1 MIRRKV
7 MSDELYYRGSGSY
20 EATVKNQL
28 SKIDNS
34 NKMLRNSI
42 RDMEYGIRSDIRQST
57 YAIVASQAMLA
68 ETFQHGFNSVNNT
81 LEIGFDRMSARMA
94 DIADSIDSMSD
105 KICSKLDEIHDI
117 VNNPLLTQ
125 SRELYRRARSNFEKG
140 YYEEALEDV
149 KAAVEK
155 NKTDFISW
163 NLLGQI
169 YLFGAGKFSNVINLD
184 EAENA
189 FFNAAKY
196 IDADIGRSKE
206 ANKLASEIYYY
217 LGYTRLVKSN
227 DMLAESKVDESNK
240 KLIEAENASGKAYQI
255 SKENILAGYEQAKE
269 LHFLGKD
276 DEALN
281 IIKAIIRAEPT
292 LALKASNDKNF
303 ESIWDK
309 IDELIARMRDEVAE
323 IASKKV
329 RGITSEAEGKIASL
343 NDNLARLVIP
353 SKEEFDKIKGYIK
366 SNKFFLTLDED
377 INHKRE
383 ELKYKR
389 MELSIKQDRLKLAID
404 EMEDYDDEME
414 GYDDEIVDL
423 KVDIITLKEEIKPFE
438 EEIKKL
444 EEEIKTL
451 EEKQKLKEER
461 KYISKEDFSMICAD
475 CQSAL
480 ESELKKYERL
490 ESRDYL
496 SALKIYEE
504 LNARDSS
511 EHLADKFMEPASRLY
526 SKMCFLYS
534 KLFKDAKQ
542 DFEKEIE
549 EEKKEEKSNKV
560 FVPVFAIMAI
570 AALIPAAIF
579 ILNERVIIGF
589 LILVASAFFGVI
601 ALGAAIR
608 LTKGAARL
616 FARMYVVAQTLFT
629 VGLFVKGHWVLGLLA
644 GIVALFG
651 FLFWNGEKKEKTNPA
666 E

>member
-7 MSDELYYRGSGSY
+7 MSDELYYRGSSTY
-20 EATVKNQL
+20 ETAVRNQL
-28 SKIDNS
+28 SRLQNS
-34 NKMLRNSI
+34 NVMLRNSI

-68 ETFQHGFNSVNNT
+68 ETFQHGFSSVNNT

-125 SRELYRRARSNFEKG
+125 SRELYRRALVNFEKG
-140 YYEEALEDV
+140 YYEEALEDI

-227 DMLAESKVDESNK
+227 DMLVESKVDESNK

-281 IIKAIIRAEPT
+281 IIEAIIRAEPT
-292 LALKASNDKNF
+292 FALKASNDKNF
-303 ESIWDK
+303 ESMWNK
-309 IDELIARMRDEVAE
+309 IDALIEQLRDEFAE
-323 IASKKV
+323 KTREKCREYRMVVETEIKNLKAKIERISYPPVDAVNEINSYYKVQKGNFVQQIQSRSKK
-329 RGITSEAEGKIASL
+329 ISYSEDERKKVEKLGYTELL
-343 NDNLARLVIP
+343 NNKLLQKLIIFNTNPA
-353 SKEEFDKIKGYIK
+353 FDKDLCVVPVETAIETGLSGKESLQK
-366 SNKFFLTLDED
+366 LLDDLTTKIQNFLDESV
-377 INHKRE
+377 IGN
-383 ELKYKR
+383 
-389 MELSIKQDRLKLAID
+389 
-404 EMEDYDDEME
+404 
-414 GYDDEIVDL
+414 
-423 KVDIITLKEEIKPFE
+423 
-438 EEIKKL
+438 
-444 EEEIKTL
+444 
-451 EEKQKLKEER
+451 
-461 KYISKEDFSMICAD
+461 
-475 CQSAL
+475 
-480 ESELKKYERL
+480 
-490 ESRDYL
+490 DYL
-496 SALKIYEE
+496 SVKKTYEKLVAVDIRSYLKDVTKPLETKIEDAPKNLKYLKIY
-504 LNARDSS
+504 LRFFALTGRSS
-511 EHLADKFMEPASRLY
+511 LYPSEPPTPP
-526 SKMCFLYS
+526 
-534 KLFKDAKQ
+534 
-542 DFEKEIE
+542 
-549 EEKKEEKSNKV
+549 KEEKNNKV
-560 FVPVFAIMAI
+560 WAVVCAIVAI
-570 AALIPAAIF
+570 AALIPAALF

-589 LILVASAFFGVI
+589 LILVASAFFGMG
-601 ALGAAIR
+601 ALGVATR
-608 LTKGAARL
+608 LTKGAAR
-616 FARMYVVAQTLFT
+616 FFVRMYVVAETLFT

-644 GIVALFG
+644 GFLALTG
-651 FLFWNGEKKEKTNPA
+651 FISWNGEKKEKTNSA

>member
-1 MIRRKV
+1 

-125 SRELYRRARSNFEKG
+125 SRELYRRALVNFEKG
-140 YYEEALEDV
+140 YYEEALEDI